1 MSGTTATSDVEITD
15 VRDAHRFDEAS
26 LATYLEDNVEGFE
39 GPLTVRQFEGGQ
51 SNPTF
56 QLITPNRTYVMRK
69 QPPGEL
75 LPSAHQVDREYRVM
89 NALWDTEVP
98 VPKMYCLCE
107 DTEVIG
113 TKFYVMEMVEGRLF
127 TETNLPNHSPEERR
141 AIYLDLARVMAK
153 LHNVDPE
160 AVGLG
165 EFGRPGNYYERQ
177 IGRWTKQYIA
187 SKTEDIEA
195 MDNLIEWLPNNIPP
209 QGKTVIVHGDY
220 RLGNVLIHPTE
231 PKIVAVLD
239 WELSTLGDALADL
252 GYLCQEYH
260 GESYEDEGLVNVDFE
275 TSGIPTEEEFVAEYC
290 KHAGRESIENW
301 TFYLVYNMFRSAGI
315 IQGVYK
321 RGLDGNASSEKAL
334 EYKDHCRNR
343 SEKGW
348 ALLQASGL

>member
-1 MSGTTATSDVEITD
+1 MSDVEITA
-15 VRDAHRFDEAS
+15 VRDAHRFDEAA
-26 LATYLEDNVEGFE
+26 LEAYLQKHVEDFE

-89 NALWDTEVP
+89 HALWDTDVP

-107 DTEVIG
+107 DPSVIG

-127 TETNLPNHSPEERR
+127 TETTLPTLSKEERH
-141 AIYLDLARVMAK
+141 AIYLDLARVMAL
-153 LHNVDPE
+153 LHNVDLE
-160 AVGLG
+160 AVGLSD
-165 EFGRPGNYYERQ
+165 FGRPGNYYERQ
-177 IGRWTKQYIA
+177 ISRWSKQYEA
-187 SKTEDIEA
+187 SKTEQLDD
-195 MDNLIEWLPNNIPP
+195 MDTLMAWLPDNIPP
-209 QGKTVIVHGDY
+209 QEKPVVVHGDY

-231 PKIVAVLD
+231 PHIVAVLD
-239 WELSTLGDALADL
+239 WELSTQGDGLADL

-275 TSGIPTEEEFVAEYC
+275 ASGIPTEAEFIAEYC
-290 KHAGRESIENW
+290 KHAGREKIDNW
-301 TFYLVYNMFRSAGI
+301 HFYLIYNMFRSAAI

-334 EYKDHCRNR
+334 EYKDAARTR
-343 SEKGW
+343 SARAA
-348 ALLQASGL
+348 ALLQEYTG

>member
-1 MSGTTATSDVEITD
+1 MSDVEITD

-26 LATYLEDNVEGFE
+26 LAKYLEENVEGYA

-56 QLITPNRTYVMRK
+56 QLVTPNQTYVMRK

-107 DTEVIG
+107 DTAVIG

-127 TETNLPNHSPEERR
+127 TETNLPNHTPEERR

-153 LHNVDPE
+153 LHSVDPE
-160 AVGLG
+160 AVGLS

-177 IGRWTKQYIA
+177 IGRWTKQYLA
-187 SKTEDIEA
+187 SKTEEIDA
-195 MDNLIEWLPNNIPP
+195 MDNLIEWLPSNIPP
-209 QGKTVIVHGDY
+209 QAKTVIVHGDY
-220 RLGNVLIHPTE
+220 RLGNVLIHPSE
-231 PKIVAVLD
+231 PRIVAVLD

-290 KHAGRESIENW
+290 KHAGREGIENW

-315 IQGVYK
+315 TQGVYK

-334 EYKDHCRNR
+334 EYKDHCRSR
-343 SEKGW
+343 SECGW
-348 ALLQASGL
+348 ALLQSSGL